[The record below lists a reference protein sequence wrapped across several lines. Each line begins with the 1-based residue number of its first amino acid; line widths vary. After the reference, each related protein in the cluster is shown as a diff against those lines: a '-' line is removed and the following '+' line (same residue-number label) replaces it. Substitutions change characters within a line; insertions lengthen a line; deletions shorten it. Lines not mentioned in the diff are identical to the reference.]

1 MLDLHSSNRNLSF
14 QSRQSK
20 GRMGRFGKQLTEKVR
35 TSTPSLIRRYL
46 VLTFF
51 WLIRKNAPLGYAN
64 REVRFFMESEFEILH
79 IHKGCGT
86 VRTEMHNNSELPL
99 PYCNAILL
107 SLPVCRNCIQV
118 SLVYPAFCVIG

>member
-46 VLTFF
+46 ILTFF
-51 WLIRKNAPLGYAN
+51 WPIRKNAPLGFAN
-64 REVRFFMESEFEILH
+64 REVRFSMELEFEILH
-79 IHKGCGT
+79 IHKGYGT
-86 VRTEMHNNSELPL
+86 VRTEMHKRQTIISK
-99 PYCNAILL
+99 
-107 SLPVCRNCIQV
+107 ST
-118 SLVYPAFCVIG
+118 